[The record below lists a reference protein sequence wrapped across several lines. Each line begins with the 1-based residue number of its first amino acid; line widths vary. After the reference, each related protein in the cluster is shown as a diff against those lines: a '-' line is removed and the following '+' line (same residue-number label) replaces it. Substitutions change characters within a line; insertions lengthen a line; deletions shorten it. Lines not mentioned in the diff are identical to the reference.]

1 MTVKLNELYVAL
13 SNNEYYSNEFVKGFE
28 CGARRQCAADRKEI
42 DRNTAEWEQLEQIKA
57 YDIVGTKTWAVKRMC
72 NNCGLIH
79 AFIEDHTTQ
88 YKFCPQCGSRM
99 VTKVVESHAD

>member
-13 SNNEYYSNEFVKGFE
+13 SNNEYYSDEFVKGFE

-42 DRNTAEWEQLEQIKA
+42 DGNTAEWEQLEQIEA
-57 YDIVGTKTWAVKRMC
+57 YDIAGAKTWAVKRMC

-99 VTKVVESHAD
+99 IVKVVESHAD